1 MVGRRCERAE
11 DGEVQLSALRST
23 ISRLSRASVRSRSA
37 AAAIVVVAGAMAL
50 GAVLLLL
57 LLQRALITT
66 VSDAADVRADD
77 VAGQIDEEGVAK
89 LNDDLVQSTR
99 ASQIVQ
105 VLDSSARVV
114 AASSPRAESA
124 PLTHLRPEPDAVLRA
139 EVGDMPLL
147 DDDHDYLIV
156 ARGVEYGGR
165 KYTVVVASSVAT
177 ERSTVTTVAQ
187 YLAIGVPALLVV
199 VGAASW
205 MLTGQALKPVERIRT
220 RVQGIESSDLT
231 ERVPVPQ
238 TEDEI
243 ARLAATMNEMLDRL
257 QAGQAT
263 QRAFVAD
270 ASHELRSPL
279 ATVSAGLDV
288 IEPSA
293 RGQSWQE
300 LHRLMQGEAERMR
313 RLVENLLLLAKADD
327 AALPLHRT
335 EVDLDDLVDAEILR
349 LRESGLLTVIGDVKP
364 VRVLGDPLR
373 LSQVLRNLVENAAT
387 AAHSTVRLSTAER
400 DGQAVL
406 TVEDDGDGI
415 PENDRLRVFE
425 RFVRLDTSRARAS
438 GGSGLGLS
446 IVQEIVKA
454 HHGTVTLT
462 PGASRGTVA
471 TVTLPLPAQ

>member
-1 MVGRRCERAE
+1 
-11 DGEVQLSALRST
+11 
-23 ISRLSRASVRSRSA
+23 
-37 AAAIVVVAGAMAL
+37 
-50 GAVLLLL
+50 
-57 LLQRALITT
+57 
-66 VSDAADVRADD
+66 
-77 VAGQIDEEGVAK
+77 
-89 LNDDLVQSTR
+89 
-99 ASQIVQ
+99 
-105 VLDSSARVV
+105 
-114 AASSPRAESA
+114 
-124 PLTHLRPEPDAVLRA
+124 
-139 EVGDMPLL
+139 
-147 DDDHDYLIV
+147 
-156 ARGVEYGGR
+156 
-165 KYTVVVASSVAT
+165 
-177 ERSTVTTVAQ
+177 
-187 YLAIGVPALLVV
+187 
-199 VGAASW
+199 
-205 MLTGQALKPVERIRT
+205 
-220 RVQGIESSDLT
+220 
-231 ERVPVPQ
+231 
-238 TEDEI
+238 
-243 ARLAATMNEMLDRL
+243 
-257 QAGQAT
+257 
-263 QRAFVAD
+263 
-270 ASHELRSPL
+270 
-279 ATVSAGLDV
+279 
-288 IEPSA
+288 
-293 RGQSWQE
+293 
-300 LHRLMQGEAERMR
+300 MQGEAERMR